1 MNGVVVIAEHLR
13 GALRDVTAE
22 LVTAGRELKVDV
34 GGTLAVAVIG
44 RDTAAL
50 AGQLALDGVDEVIE
64 VAVDGD
70 DFDAEVYAQALER
83 LLAERSPRVALAGFT
98 VNGMGYG
105 AAVTARTGIGF
116 ASDVVAVGSESGEIV
131 ARREFFGG
139 KVQAELE
146 FPGKSQVLLLLRP
159 TVWTPA
165 APGGAP
171 ARSTFTLALE
181 RARLLARHLE
191 FVEAP
196 HSEIDIT
203 TADVILAIGRGVGAR
218 DCIEQFEELAE
229 RMGATLASSRPLV
242 DAGWLPQARQVGQSG
257 NTVKPKVY
265 LAFGISGAVQHLAGM
280 KGAGTIVA
288 VNTDQEAAIFNV
300 AHLGAVA
307 DMFDV
312 ADELEKLF

>member
-1 MNGVVVIAEHLR
+1 MSGVLVVAEHLR
-13 GALRDVTAE
+13 GGLRDVTAE
-22 LVTAGRELKVDV
+22 LVTAGRMLKADA
-34 GGTLAVAVIG
+34 GGALAVALIG

-50 AGQLALDGVDEVIE
+50 ADQLALDGVDEVIE
-64 VAVDGD
+64 VTVDRD
-70 DFDAEVYAQALER
+70 EFDAELYAQALEQ
-83 LLAERSPRVALAGFT
+83 LLAERSPYVALGGFT

-105 AAVTARTGIGF
+105 AVVAARAGVGF
-116 ASDVVAVGSESGEIV
+116 ATDVVAVGVESGEIV
-131 ARREFFGG
+131 ASREFFGA

-146 FPGKSQVLLLLRP
+146 FPGKDQVLLLLRP

-165 APGGAP
+165 APGGSP
-171 ARSTFTLALE
+171 ARSAFTP
-181 RARLLARHLE
+181 RLDASRLVTRHRE
-191 FVEAP
+191 FLDAP
-196 HSEIDIT
+196 RSEIDIT
-203 TADVILAIGRGVGAR
+203 AADVILAIGRGVGEK
-218 DCIEQFEELAE
+218 DNIGQFEELAE

-257 NTVKPKVY
+257 YTVKPKVY

-300 AHLGAVA
+300 AQLGAVV

-312 ADELEKLF
+312 AEELEKLF